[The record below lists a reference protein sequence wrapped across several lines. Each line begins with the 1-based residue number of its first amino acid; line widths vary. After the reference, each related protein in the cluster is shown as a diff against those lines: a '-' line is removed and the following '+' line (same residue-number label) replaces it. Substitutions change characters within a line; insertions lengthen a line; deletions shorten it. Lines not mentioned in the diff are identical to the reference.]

1 MSPTTSP
8 HGTAELLGDRDGAGR
23 MRWGQRWRRP
33 RAGDRNGAGRVRGT
47 EAELA
52 ELWPSAPLC
61 GMVLG
66 QQRWGHPEAGT
77 RGRVLLRTRTR
88 VTHCPAQWA
97 GSRCGTWGRCL
108 SSEAQRA
115 LVPRAP
121 PRGPTSPLG
130 STKHRNGGPPAG
142 LGQEGD
148 REGWR
153 PPPQT
158 CLWGPRLPSAGSG
171 PLGICPGPAPPT
183 RTLELWGAS

>member
-33 RAGDRNGAGRVRGT
+33 RAGDRNGAGRVQGT

-61 GMVLG
+61 GTVLG

-88 VTHCPAQWA
+88 VTCCPAQWA
-97 GSRCGTWGRCL
+97 GSGCGTWGRCL

-148 REGWR
+148 RGRLAAPSADLSLGPEAALCGER
-153 PPPQT
+153 PPGNLPRPRPT
-158 CLWGPRLPSAGSG
+158 CPH
-171 PLGICPGPAPPT
+171 T
-183 RTLELWGAS
+183 